1 MASWPRC
8 PASPPALEHCFGE
21 TVSDNDLSQDLSQRD
36 LSAIDDSDLSPDE
49 RREMQRRFD
58 DFVNR
63 LRERAGLKA
72 PEETKPKRISRWD
85 PAAASRRH

>member
-1 MASWPRC
+1 
-8 PASPPALEHCFGE
+8 
-21 TVSDNDLSQDLSQRD
+21 
-36 LSAIDDSDLSPDE
+36 
-49 RREMQRRFD
+49 MQRRFD